1 MEYKY
6 FFKKHIGRC
15 VVISLEDSRYIKGW
29 IKTADNRYVTLNVE
43 KYIVWGIIFW
53 RGITARVSY
62 DAIKRCL
69 LSKRKIDNDE
79 R

>member
-43 KYIVWGIIFW
+43 KYIVCGIIFW
-53 RGITARVSY
+53 RGITARVYY

-69 LSKRKIDNDE
+69 LSKRKIDNDK

>member
-15 VVISLEDSRYIKGW
+15 VVISLEDYRYIRGW
-29 IKTADNRYVTLNVE
+29 IKTADDRYVTLNME
-43 KYIVWGIIFW
+43 KYIVWGINFW
-53 RGITARVSY
+53 RGTARVPY

-69 LSKRKIDNDE
+69 LIKKEIDYE